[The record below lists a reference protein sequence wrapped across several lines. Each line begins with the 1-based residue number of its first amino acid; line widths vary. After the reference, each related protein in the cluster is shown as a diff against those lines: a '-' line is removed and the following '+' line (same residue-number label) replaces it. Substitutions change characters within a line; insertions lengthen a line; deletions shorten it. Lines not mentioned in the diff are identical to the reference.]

1 MERKIYKRL
10 LDWKKNENKPL
21 IVMGARQ
28 VGKTY
33 IIEEFC
39 RNEFLNYAEINLF
52 ERKDIV
58 ELYKS
63 NISSDEKFLKL
74 KAYLNFDIEKDGTCL
89 FIDEIQE
96 SEELVA
102 ELKYFCEKHQKVKII
117 CSGAL
122 FMQWR
127 NARSCY
133 GNG

>member
-1 MERKIYKRL
+1 MERKIYKQL

-33 IIEEFC
+33 IIENFC
-39 RNEFLNYAEINLF
+39 RNEFLDYAEINLF
-52 ERKDIV
+52 ERKDII

-102 ELKYFCEKHQKVKII
+102 ELKYFCEIPE
-117 CSGAL
+117 SSANL
-122 FMQWR
+122 
-127 NARSCY
+127 S
-133 GNG
+133 